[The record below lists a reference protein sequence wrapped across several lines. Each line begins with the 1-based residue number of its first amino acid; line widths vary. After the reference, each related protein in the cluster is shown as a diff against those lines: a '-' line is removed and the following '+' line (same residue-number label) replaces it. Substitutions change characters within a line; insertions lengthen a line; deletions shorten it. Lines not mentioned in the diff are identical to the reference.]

1 MPLRTESNSLISFGL
16 QYSKEDIEINKVVV
30 VISQMLVLW
39 NLSLLVAPLITD
51 YTGFIIY
58 IMSERE
64 IILRDSISLAILLSI
79 QRERAQRKGNWFCN
93 TFLCYSP

>member
-1 MPLRTESNSLISFGL
+1 
-16 QYSKEDIEINKVVV
+16 
-30 VISQMLVLW
+30 MLVLW

-64 IILRDSISLAILLSI
+64 IILRDSISRLPVMVLGSFALTRRLL
-79 QRERAQRKGNWFCN
+79 
-93 TFLCYSP
+93 TFLKGSLF